1 MLWQAHG
8 VELNPWLVL
17 YSRLQ
22 SLRLRISGAPG
33 TASFSVRD
41 LFKHDLGVYDHV
53 VIFGVDSMMPL
64 LRDKLVME
72 MPDHC
77 TVIACRFPLPC
88 NPSQIV
94 GEGLDSV
101 WLYTRSD
108 VVSGNAESD
117 GAVKSAE
124 ESRSSSAS

>member
-1 MLWQAHG
+1 

-22 SLRLRISGAPG
+22 ALRLRLSGAPG

-41 LFKHDLGVYDHV
+41 LFKHELGVYDHV

-64 LRDKLVME
+64 LREKLVSE
-72 MPDHC
+72 MSEHC

-108 VVSGNAESD
+108 VVSGEAESA
-117 GAVKSAE
+117 GAVKDAD
-124 ESRSSSAS
+124 RSHNEPTSS